1 MDYMQRNGS
10 RTMMVNKANLIEKI
24 KANKAAHIKAY
35 AKAVIAYKKEAL
47 RQLAEL
53 TKNAKAG
60 IMMIKLNLT
69 TPIDNSKAYDAT
81 LEMFGWD
88 TKDEVELT
96 QKEFNEYVRD
106 ETAIAQQAMLSNSMY
121 LG

>member
-10 RTMMVNKANLIEKI
+10 RTMMVNKADLIKKI
-24 KANKAAHIKAY
+24 KENKAAHIKAY
-35 AKAVIAYKKEAL
+35 TKAVIAYKKEAL

-60 IMMIKLNLT
+60 AMRIQLNLT

-81 LEMFGWD
+81 LEMFEWD
-88 TKDEVELT
+88 VNGEVELT